1 MPATLQF
8 WFDFASTYS
17 YLSAMRVEQD
27 AAACGVRVDW
37 QPFLLGPIFAEQGWK
52 TSPFN
57 IYPAKGRYM
66 WRDMERLCRQHGLPL
81 TRPAEFPQNSLKAAR
96 LALAIPQR
104 EARAAFSCAVFA
116 AQFGQGLN
124 ISVEPVLRSAL
135 SAAGLPE
142 DMIDRTADSD
152 IKSALFDQVAR
163 AKSLGIFGAP
173 SFVVDEEL
181 YWGDDR
187 LDMAIRQAAA
197 I

>member
-1 MPATLQF
+1 MPATLHF

-17 YLSAMRVEQD
+17 YLSAMRVERD
-27 AAACGVRVDW
+27 AAACGVQVDW

-66 WRDMERLCRQHGLPL
+66 WRDMERLCRQRDLPL
-81 TRPAEFPQNSLKAAR
+81 TRPAEFPQNGLKAAR
-96 LALAIPQR
+96 LALAIPQG
-104 EARAAFSCAVFA
+104 EARAAFSGAVFA

-124 ISVEPVLRSAL
+124 VSEEPVLRSAL

-142 DMIDRTADSD
+142 DMIDRTADAD

>member
-1 MPATLQF
+1 MPATLHF

-27 AAACGVRVDW
+27 VAACGVRVDW

-66 WRDMERLCRQHGLPL
+66 WRDMERLCRQRDLPL
-81 TRPAEFPQNSLKAAR
+81 TRPGEFPQNSLTAAR
-96 LALAIPQR
+96 LALAIPQG
-104 EARAAFSCAVFA
+104 EARAAFSRAVFA

-124 ISVEPVLRSAL
+124 ISEEPVLRSAL

-142 DMIDRTADSD
+142 DMIDRTADTD

-187 LDMAIRQAAA
+187 LDMAIRQAAE